1 MELLRSIFWHFFGPR
16 PGSESIKMSGSK
28 QEYVQNTISSD
39 KIVIFSKTYC
49 PYCKMA
55 KDAFDKLRER
65 YTLVE
70 LDERD
75 DCDEIQDILGNIT
88 GARSVPRVFVKGQFL
103 GGGSDVKALLESGE
117 LAKLCA

>member
-1 MELLRSIFWHFFGPR
+1 
-16 PGSESIKMSGSK
+16 MSGSK